1 VIFLNLEDETGLLNV
16 ICSQGLWRRQRRVAR
31 SIPVLVVRGVIETNQ
46 GVVNLIAQHLTP
58 LPGRLTLRSRDFR

>member
-1 VIFLNLEDETGLLNV
+1 
-16 ICSQGLWRRQRRVAR
+16 
-31 SIPVLVVRGVIETNQ
+31 VLVVRGVIETNQ